1 MAPPSSDWQSL
12 LRIQPTDVDPDNEAE
27 EDHNEQLGDKY
38 MKVGD
43 SDSIGFDRNV
53 FFLVES
59 GWTR

>member
-38 MKVGD
+38 TKVGD

-53 FFLVES
+53 FF
-59 GWTR
+59 